1 MNKFCFLVILLLP
14 FAMACRTMKSA
25 PGTKPETAAVTL
37 PTLQDAPQGVEREYE
52 VGDEVAVIG
61 LDGRFEAECKVR
73 SKTGTL
79 VLTRPVRYRQS
90 QPPEWLPMERVSNLQ
105 KDEQTV
111 PVGYEVEIGFGRNRR
126 KAWFPPTQMFPAPW
140 ANAKNLRVGD
150 TVWEKTF
157 GSIPAK
163 KAVIIALPVG
173 QSRDFRVRYA
183 ERGHEDWV
191 SWRKLFAV
199 IEPAQLATLRAGD
212 IVSHQ
217 NMQWAMVMGQ
227 REGKVIIREDGFP
240 VKDQLVEVSQLLVC
254 K

>member
-1 MNKFCFLVILLLP
+1 MNKFCFFLILLLL

-25 PGTKPETAAVTL
+25 PSAKPETAAVTL
-37 PTLQDAPQGVEREYE
+37 PTLQDAPQSVAREYE

-90 QPPEWLPMERVSNLQ
+90 QPPEWLPIERVPNLQ
-105 KDEQTV
+105 NDEQTV

-140 ANAKNLRVGD
+140 ANARNLQVGD

-157 GSIPAK
+157 GPIPAK

-173 QSRDFRVRYA
+173 TSREFRVRYA
-183 ERGHEDWV
+183 ERGREEWV
-191 SWRKLFAV
+191 ARQKLFAV

-212 IVSHQ
+212 IVSHE

-227 REGKVIIREDGFP
+227 RDGKVIIREDGFP